1 MTEKIKSIRGMPT
14 LLPAELKLWQSV
26 ESEIKKI
33 LSSYAYQEIR
43 TPLLERTELFQRT
56 IGEQTDVV
64 SKEMYSF
71 LDRKDQSLSLRP
83 EATAGVVRAG
93 IEHGLF
99 YNQTQKFWS
108 MGPMYRYERPQK
120 GRYRQFH
127 QVNMEAFGYEGPG
140 IDAELIIL
148 TSRIWK
154 KLGIDAIQLE
164 LNSLGTSQSRKTYR
178 AILVEYFKDHIDSLD
193 EDSMLRLKKNP
204 MRILDSKNKEMSE
217 LIDSAPNLND
227 HLDQESKDHFNHLLE
242 RLDSHDINYVV
253 NHRLVRGL
261 DYYTKTVF
269 EWTTDKLGAQATV
282 CGGGRY
288 DDLVKQ
294 LGGKDVFG
302 IGCAIGFE
310 RLVELVELSGKKDQN
325 GQPKIYLVA
334 VGDQAEAKSS
344 ELAELIRDRFED
356 CVVELNQ
363 DGGSFKQQ
371 FKRAD
376 RSESDIALILGD
388 EEIENETIGIKTMR
402 EDGEQETISQHKLLD
417 SIAEKIG
424 A

>member
-1 MTEKIKSIRGMPT
+1 MPT
-14 LLPAELKLWQSV
+14 LLPAELERWQSV
-26 ESEIKKI
+26 EAVIKSI
-33 LSSYAYQEIR
+33 LSAYAFKEIR

-99 YNQTQKFWS
+99 YNQTQKLWS

-127 QVNMEAFGYEGPG
+127 QVNMEAFGFEGPS
-140 IDAELIIL
+140 IDAELILL

-154 KLGIDAIQLE
+154 TLGVDSIQLE
-164 LNSLGTSQSRKTYR
+164 LNSLGTLESRKAYR
-178 AILVEYFKDHIDSLD
+178 SILVEYFKDHIDTLD
-193 EDSMLRLKKNP
+193 EDSLLRLEKNP
-204 MRILDSKNKEMSE
+204 MRILDSKNPEMSE
-217 LIDSAPNLND
+217 LNHAAPKMSD
-227 HLDQESKDHFNHLLE
+227 HLDQESQDHFSGLLE
-242 RLDSHDINYVV
+242 RLNNHGIDYVL
-253 NHRLVRGL
+253 NPRLVRGL

-269 EWTTDKLGAQATV
+269 EWTTDKLGSQATV

-288 DDLVKQ
+288 DGLVKQ
-294 LGGKDVFG
+294 LGGHDIFA

-310 RLVELVELSGKKDQN
+310 RLVELVELSNKKDQN
-325 GQPKIYLVA
+325 GQPKIYFVA
-334 VGDQAEAKSS
+334 VGDNAEAKSS
-344 ELAELIRDRFED
+344 ELAELIRDQFED
-356 CVVELNQ
+356 CIIEINHN
-363 DGGSFKQQ
+363 GGSFKQQ

-388 EEIENETIGIKTMR
+388 EEIQNETIGIKVMKQG
-402 EDGEQETISQHKLLD
+402 GEQETISMAKLLEG
-417 SIAEKIG
+417 IAERMDTKN
-424 A
+424 

>member
-1 MTEKIKSIRGMPT
+1 MPT
-14 LLPAELKLWQSV
+14 LLPAELERWQSV
-26 ESEIKKI
+26 ESVIKGI
-33 LSSYAYQEIR
+33 LSAYAFKEIR

-99 YNQTQKFWS
+99 YNQTQKLWS

-127 QVNMEAFGYEGPG
+127 QVNMEAFGFEGPS
-140 IDAELIIL
+140 IDAELILL

-154 KLGIDAIQLE
+154 KLGVDSIQLE
-164 LNSLGTSQSRKTYR
+164 LNSLGTLESRKAYR
-178 AILVEYFKDHIDSLD
+178 SILVEYFKDHMDTLD
-193 EDSMLRLKKNP
+193 EDSLLRLEKNP
-204 MRILDSKNKEMSE
+204 MRILDSKNPEMSE
-217 LIDSAPNLND
+217 LNHAAPKMSD
-227 HLDQESKDHFNHLLE
+227 HLDQESQDHFSGLLE
-242 RLDSHDINYVV
+242 RLNNHGIDYVL
-253 NHRLVRGL
+253 NPRLVRGL

-269 EWTTDKLGAQATV
+269 EWTTDKLGSQATV

-288 DDLVKQ
+288 DGLVKQ
-294 LGGKDVFG
+294 LGGHDIFA

-310 RLVELVELSGKKDQN
+310 RLVELVELSNKKDQN
-325 GQPKIYLVA
+325 GQPKIYFVA
-334 VGDQAEAKSS
+334 VGDNAEAKSS
-344 ELAELIRDRFED
+344 ELAELIRDQFED
-356 CVVELNQ
+356 CIIEINHS
-363 DGGSFKQQ
+363 GGSFKQQ

-388 EEIENETIGIKTMR
+388 EEIQNETIGIKVMKQG
-402 EDGEQETISQHKLLD
+402 GEQETISMAKLLEG
-417 SIAEKIG
+417 IAERIDTKN
-424 A
+424 

>member
-1 MTEKIKSIRGMPT
+1 MPT
-14 LLPAELKLWQSV
+14 LLPAELERWQSV
-26 ESEIKKI
+26 ESVIKGI
-33 LSSYAYQEIR
+33 LSAYAFKEIR

-99 YNQTQKFWS
+99 YNQTQKLWS

-127 QVNMEAFGYEGPG
+127 QVNMEAFGFEGPS
-140 IDAELIIL
+140 IDAELILL

-154 KLGIDAIQLE
+154 KLGVDSIQLE
-164 LNSLGTSQSRKTYR
+164 LNSLGTPESRKAYR
-178 AILVEYFKDHIDSLD
+178 SILVEYFKDHMDTLD
-193 EDSMLRLKKNP
+193 EDSLLRLEKNP
-204 MRILDSKNKEMSE
+204 MRILDSKNPEMSE
-217 LIDSAPNLND
+217 LNHAAPKMSD
-227 HLDQESKDHFNHLLE
+227 HLDQESQDHFSGLLE
-242 RLDSHDINYVV
+242 RLNNHGIDYVL
-253 NHRLVRGL
+253 NPRLVRGL

-269 EWTTDKLGAQATV
+269 EWTTDKLGSQATV

-288 DDLVKQ
+288 DGLVKQ
-294 LGGKDVFG
+294 LGGHDIFA

-310 RLVELVELSGKKDQN
+310 RLVELVELSNKKDQN
-325 GQPKIYLVA
+325 GQPKIYFVA
-334 VGDQAEAKSS
+334 VGDNAEAKSS
-344 ELAELIRDRFED
+344 ELAELIRDQFED
-356 CVVELNQ
+356 CIIEINHS
-363 DGGSFKQQ
+363 GGSFKQQ

-388 EEIENETIGIKTMR
+388 EEIQNETIGIKVMKQG
-402 EDGEQETISQHKLLD
+402 GEQETISMAKLLEG
-417 SIAEKIG
+417 IAERIDTKN
-424 A
+424 

>member
-1 MTEKIKSIRGMPT
+1 MPT

-26 ESEIKKI
+26 ESTIKKI
-33 LSSYAYQEIR
+33 LSNYAFQEIR

-71 LDRKDQSLSLRP
+71 LDRKEQSLSLRP

-140 IDAELIIL
+140 IDAELILL
-148 TSRIWK
+148 TSRIWR
-154 KLGIDAIQLE
+154 KLGVEDIQLE
-164 LNSLGTSQSRKTYR
+164 LNSLGTAESRKGYR
-178 AILVEYFKDHIDSLD
+178 AILVEYFNDHTDSLD
-193 EDSMLRLKKNP
+193 EDSILRLEKNP
-204 MRILDSKNKEMSE
+204 MRTLDSKNPEMADV
-217 LIDSAPNLND
+217 IHSAPKMND
-227 HLDQESKDHFNHLLE
+227 HLDQESEDHFNGLLE
-242 RLDSHDINYVV
+242 YLDGHRIQYVL
-253 NHRLVRGL
+253 NPRLVRGL

-294 LGGKDVFG
+294 LGGKDVFA

-310 RLVELVELSGKKDQN
+310 RLVELVELSNKKDQN
-325 GQPKIYLVA
+325 GQPKIYFVA
-334 VGDQAEAKSS
+334 VGDNAEAKSS
-344 ELAELIRDRFED
+344 ELAELIRDQFED
-356 CVVELNQ
+356 CIIEINHN
-363 DGGSFKQQ
+363 GGSFKQQ

-388 EEIENETIGIKTMR
+388 EEIQNETIGIKVMKQG
-402 EDGEQETISQHKLLD
+402 GEQETISMAKLLEG
-417 SIAEKIG
+417 IAERMDTKN
-424 A
+424 

>member
-1 MTEKIKSIRGMPT
+1 MPT

-83 EATAGVVRAG
+83 EATAGVIRAG

-140 IDAELIIL
+140 IDAELIIM

-154 KLGIDAIQLE
+154 NLGIDAIQLE
-164 LNSLGTSQSRKTYR
+164 LNSLGTSKSRKNYR
-178 AILVEYFKDHIDSLD
+178 ATLVEYFKDHIDSLD
-193 EDSMLRLKKNP
+193 EDSLLRLEKNP
-204 MRILDSKNKEMSE
+204 MRILDSKNQEMSA
-217 LIDSAPNLND
+217 LIDSAPKMND
-227 HLDQESKDHFNHLLE
+227 HLDQESRDHFNDLLE
-242 RLDSHDINYVV
+242 RLDSHGINYRL
-253 NHRLVRGL
+253 NQRLVRGL

-282 CGGGRY
+282 CGLR
-288 DDLVKQ
+288 
-294 LGGKDVFG
+294 
-302 IGCAIGFE
+302 
-310 RLVELVELSGKKDQN
+310 RS
-325 GQPKIYLVA
+325 
-334 VGDQAEAKSS
+334 
-344 ELAELIRDRFED
+344 IRRF
-356 CVVELNQ
+356 
-363 DGGSFKQQ
+363 S
-371 FKRAD
+371 
-376 RSESDIALILGD
+376 
-388 EEIENETIGIKTMR
+388 ETIGRKGCLRNWMR
-402 EDGEQETISQHKLLD
+402 HWL
-417 SIAEKIG
+417 
-424 A
+424 

>member
-1 MTEKIKSIRGMPT
+1 MPT
-14 LLPAELKLWQSV
+14 LLPAELERWQSV
-26 ESEIKKI
+26 ESVIKGI
-33 LSSYAYQEIR
+33 LSAYAFKEIR

-99 YNQTQKFWS
+99 YNQTQKLWS

-127 QVNMEAFGYEGPG
+127 QVNMEAFGFEGPS
-140 IDAELIIL
+140 IDAELILL
-148 TSRIWK
+148 TSRIWE
-154 KLGIDAIQLE
+154 KLGVDSIQLE
-164 LNSLGTSQSRKTYR
+164 LNSLGTLESRKAYR
-178 AILVEYFKDHIDSLD
+178 SILVEYFKDHIDTLD
-193 EDSMLRLKKNP
+193 EDSLLRLEKNP
-204 MRILDSKNKEMSE
+204 MRILDSKNPEMSE
-217 LIDSAPNLND
+217 LNHAAPKMSD
-227 HLDQESKDHFNHLLE
+227 HLDQESQDHFSGLLE
-242 RLDSHDINYVV
+242 RLNNHDIDYVL
-253 NHRLVRGL
+253 NPRLVRGL

-269 EWTTDKLGAQATV
+269 EWTTDKLGSQATV

-288 DDLVKQ
+288 DGLVKQ
-294 LGGKDVFG
+294 LGGHDIFA

-310 RLVELVELSGKKDQN
+310 RLVELVELSNKKDQN
-325 GQPKIYLVA
+325 GQPKIYFVA
-334 VGDQAEAKSS
+334 VGDNAEAKSS
-344 ELAELIRDRFED
+344 ELAELIRDQFED
-356 CVVELNQ
+356 CIIEINHN
-363 DGGSFKQQ
+363 GGSFKQQ

-388 EEIENETIGIKTMR
+388 EEIQNETIGIKVMKQG
-402 EDGEQETISQHKLLD
+402 GEQETISMAKLLEG
-417 SIAEKIG
+417 IAERVDTKN
-424 A
+424 

>member
-1 MTEKIKSIRGMPT
+1 MPT
-14 LLPAELKLWQSV
+14 LLPAELERWQSV
-26 ESEIKKI
+26 ESVIKGI
-33 LSSYAYQEIR
+33 LSAYAFKEIR

-99 YNQTQKFWS
+99 YNQTQKLWS

-127 QVNMEAFGYEGPG
+127 QVNMEAFGFEGPS
-140 IDAELIIL
+140 IDAELILL
-148 TSRIWK
+148 TSRIWE
-154 KLGIDAIQLE
+154 KLGVDSIQLE
-164 LNSLGTSQSRKTYR
+164 LNSLGTLESRKAYR
-178 AILVEYFKDHIDSLD
+178 SILVEYFKDHIDKLD
-193 EDSMLRLKKNP
+193 EDSLLRLEKNP
-204 MRILDSKNKEMSE
+204 MRILDSKNPEMSE
-217 LIDSAPNLND
+217 LNHAAPKMSD
-227 HLDQESKDHFNHLLE
+227 HLDQESQDHFSDLLE
-242 RLDSHDINYVV
+242 RLNNHGIDYVL
-253 NHRLVRGL
+253 NPRLVRGL

-269 EWTTDKLGAQATV
+269 EWTTDKLGSQATV

-288 DDLVKQ
+288 DGLVKQ
-294 LGGKDVFG
+294 LGGHDIFA

-310 RLVELVELSGKKDQN
+310 RLVELVELSNKKDQN
-325 GQPKIYLVA
+325 GQPKIYFVA
-334 VGDQAEAKSS
+334 VGDNAEAKSS
-344 ELAELIRDRFED
+344 ELAELIRDQFED
-356 CVVELNQ
+356 CIIEINHN
-363 DGGSFKQQ
+363 GGSFKQQ

-388 EEIENETIGIKTMR
+388 EEIQNETIGIKVMKQG
-402 EDGEQETISQHKLLD
+402 GEQETISMAKLLEG
-417 SIAEKIG
+417 IAERMDTKN
-424 A
+424 

>member
-1 MTEKIKSIRGMPT
+1 MPT
-14 LLPAELKLWQSV
+14 LLPAELERWQSV
-26 ESEIKKI
+26 ESVIKGI
-33 LSSYAYQEIR
+33 LSAYAFKEIR

-99 YNQTQKFWS
+99 YNQTQKLWS

-127 QVNMEAFGYEGPG
+127 QVNMEAFGFEGPS
-140 IDAELIIL
+140 IDAELILL
-148 TSRIWK
+148 TSRIWE
-154 KLGIDAIQLE
+154 KLGVDSIQLE
-164 LNSLGTSQSRKTYR
+164 LNSLGTLESRKAYR
-178 AILVEYFKDHIDSLD
+178 SILVEYFKDHIDTLD
-193 EDSMLRLKKNP
+193 EDSLLRLEKNP
-204 MRILDSKNKEMSE
+204 MRILDSKNPEMSK
-217 LIDSAPNLND
+217 LNHAAPKMSD
-227 HLDQESKDHFNHLLE
+227 HLDQESQDHFSGLLE
-242 RLDSHDINYVV
+242 RLNNHGIDYVL
-253 NHRLVRGL
+253 NPRLVRGL

-269 EWTTDKLGAQATV
+269 EWTTDKLGSQATV

-288 DDLVKQ
+288 DGLVKQ
-294 LGGKDVFG
+294 LGGHDIFA

-310 RLVELVELSGKKDQN
+310 RLVELVELSNKKDQN
-325 GQPKIYLVA
+325 GQPKIYFVA
-334 VGDQAEAKSS
+334 VGDNAEAKSS
-344 ELAELIRDRFED
+344 ELAELIRDQFED
-356 CVVELNQ
+356 CIIEINHN
-363 DGGSFKQQ
+363 GGSFKQQ

-388 EEIENETIGIKTMR
+388 EEIQNETIGIKLMKQG
-402 EDGEQETISQHKLLD
+402 GEQETISMAKLLEG
-417 SIAEKIG
+417 IAERMDTKN
-424 A
+424 

>member
-1 MTEKIKSIRGMPT
+1 MPT
-14 LLPAELKLWQSV
+14 LLPAELERWQSV
-26 ESEIKKI
+26 ESVIKGI
-33 LSSYAYQEIR
+33 LSAYAFKEIR

-99 YNQTQKFWS
+99 YNQTQKLWS

-127 QVNMEAFGYEGPG
+127 QVNMEAFGFEGPS
-140 IDAELIIL
+140 IDAELILL
-148 TSRIWK
+148 TSRIWE
-154 KLGIDAIQLE
+154 KLGVDSIQLE
-164 LNSLGTSQSRKTYR
+164 LNSLGTLESRKAYR
-178 AILVEYFKDHIDSLD
+178 SILVEYFKDHIDTLD
-193 EDSMLRLKKNP
+193 EDSLLRLEKNP
-204 MRILDSKNKEMSE
+204 MRILDSKNPEMSE
-217 LIDSAPNLND
+217 LNHAAPKMSD
-227 HLDQESKDHFNHLLE
+227 HLDQESQDHFSGLLE
-242 RLDSHDINYVV
+242 RLNNHGIDYVL
-253 NHRLVRGL
+253 NPRLVRGL

-269 EWTTDKLGAQATV
+269 EWTTDKLGSQATV

-288 DDLVKQ
+288 DGLVKQ
-294 LGGKDVFG
+294 LGGHDIFA

-310 RLVELVELSGKKDQN
+310 RLVELVELSNKKDQN
-325 GQPKIYLVA
+325 GQPKIYFVA
-334 VGDQAEAKSS
+334 VGDNAEAKSS
-344 ELAELIRDRFED
+344 QLAELIRDQFED
-356 CVVELNQ
+356 CIIEINHN
-363 DGGSFKQQ
+363 GGSFKQQ

-388 EEIENETIGIKTMR
+388 EEIQNETIGIKVMKQG
-402 EDGEQETISQHKLLD
+402 GEQETISMAKLLEG
-417 SIAEKIG
+417 IAERMDTKN
-424 A
+424 

>member
-1 MTEKIKSIRGMPT
+1 MPT

-26 ESEIKKI
+26 ESTIKKI
-33 LSSYAYQEIR
+33 LSNYAFQEIR

-71 LDRKDQSLSLRP
+71 LDRKEQSLSLRP

-99 YNQTQKFWS
+99 HNQTQKFWS

-140 IDAELIIL
+140 IDAELILL
-148 TSRIWK
+148 TSRIWR
-154 KLGIDAIQLE
+154 KLGVEDIQLE
-164 LNSLGTSQSRKTYR
+164 LNSLGTAESRKGYHT
-178 AILVEYFKDHIDSLD
+178 ILVEYFNDHTDSLD
-193 EDSMLRLKKNP
+193 EDSILRLEKNP
-204 MRILDSKNKEMSE
+204 MRILDSKNPEMADV
-217 LIDSAPNLND
+217 IHSAPKMND
-227 HLDQESKDHFNHLLE
+227 HLDQESEDHFNGLLE
-242 RLDSHDINYVV
+242 YLDGHRIQYVL
-253 NHRLVRGL
+253 NPRLVRGL

-294 LGGKDVFG
+294 LGGKDVFA

-325 GQPKIYLVA
+325 GHPKIYLVA
-334 VGDQAEAKSS
+334 VGDHEEAKSS
-344 ELAELIRDRFED
+344 ELAEMIRDRFED
-356 CVVELNQ
+356 CVLELNQ

-376 RSESDIALILGD
+376 RAESDIALILGD
-388 EEIENETIGIKTMR
+388 EEIENDTIGIKLMK
-402 EDGEQETISQHKLLD
+402 EGGDQETISQDKLLE
-417 SIAEKIG
+417 SIADKIG